1 MKPSFVVVDASVGVE
16 REVARKFLRHE
27 KKLALLPYHEVLT
40 SELDTRFEHIKHG
53 LVIAV
58 LMNEQRPA
66 LRNFIFALKTFVS
79 TYGFRFTREE
89 LIQLI
94 KLVYLVF
101 VRKDQWADIII
112 YAAKAL
118 EDLTNKSYLTY
129 KELELDWMPVY
140 ELYYGASY
148 GKLEEVEGKNL
159 RNAVFRLKRF
169 YKPSE
174 SPKIWDKIQVHL
186 SPVYSTKEFCDLAL
200 LFLPIRMSTD
210 EHKKYGAGLWFDT
223 MWKMFEVVEMGDK
236 WGTELPNLF
245 ATLAYNNPD
254 FMDWSPLYDTVFTRS
269 VRAMGL
275 SIRESKIP
283 IQSTISAEL
292 LGGLA
297 RMVIAT
303 LGGPRGCQRHL
314 ERMMKLVEPFM
325 HPSNESSHTLL
336 VLVFLQN
343 LLQEMVNRYK
353 EERVKKNKRK
363 VPQTYYLTDD
373 DIVKFTDTIL
383 PSLLYALYAKDSA
396 TSKTPPKLVMI
407 LCALCPG
414 RVLPKVLEHIYS
426 AIFAVDEP
434 HRLTQT
440 LNCLFELVFLIAED
454 NTSNPQRSPV
464 EKNWISKMEEIR
476 SPNSPVEKYSL
487 SKLNRGLEFNI
498 EDYIKTYRCH
508 LFYILEMLIE
518 AIDIND
524 VNKANI
530 AIQNITLIFYVL
542 PILDYSDCIKYHDLT
557 EDEKALCKLSARLP
571 ILAEMALDRMLDII
585 QCLSVTAPK
594 DSSSVIGSFKDLATK
609 EGSEEKVL
617 KKAIDRCVA
626 AIFKNADDHITSK
639 LGHKMLL
646 FVKTNQFES
655 SLATDMIASMM
666 ASMTYELPSIWI
678 SFAEHVLRNLRIV
691 LTPDVMQAE
700 DLDVSASWF
709 VSLASSLLSTTSE
722 NYIQYKDICFEMID
736 LLVKCKSK
744 VAYISGAQGLWNSLY
759 RLSRVYPESSRYM
772 ALKLNRPLKEWV
784 PIREWSR
791 LYKLSEIK
799 MAWHIPNERGKAVIE
814 EILRK
819 FLFPIMDEIKTVHVD
834 RERLKK
840 AFTIMNSV
848 FTGGATCF
856 SMPPSPLHPSPN
868 TLLPWFNPNIPNSAV
883 YKMDVRHPNGK
894 NVREFLIELIE
905 KIINRTETSQREHSQ
920 VLVTICS
927 LLHYILHT
935 NYIDSSELL
944 TATEEQNEIF
954 AYLTDP
960 IKRELP
966 AYVYGA
972 MAYVC
977 HMKNATAT
985 STPFTEF
992 HLRVTR
998 LLVRLSLNVYPE
1010 VRLAAQTE
1018 LFLVFAEYTISR
1030 EAIVDS
1036 IISVLADKNSTKEKI
1051 KGALIVI
1058 WKSKLAISSTT
1069 QTRIKIWQA
1078 LLEMKALEMHA
1089 LLEVYEEICNQIGSM
1104 QMPSQKH
1111 YECKQLMAYCDKMFE
1126 KLHKTGE
1133 WVKFN
1138 SKDYV
1143 EMTFKKKAERKKENK
1158 RQQGMLVNML
1168 LNQFGSK
1175 DLLHTRLKL
1184 CRTMLW
1190 RCQMDEAGLETIKIL
1205 LSKLTDE
1212 EQIYREKSA
1221 EELAYWLKK
1230 NKVRTVRMDWKCPK
1244 NVQGKIPL
1252 RCGIRP
1258 DNMNLAYDSE
1268 NLPNTEEK
1276 WNNTVFFSKQ
1286 FGCYKWP
1293 ESISVVVFAKQ
1304 PQIKR
1309 PELNECEKAIV
1320 ATFED
1325 PQMFC
1330 SWIKL
1335 LLIEKKDLPELK
1347 ESTVWIVK
1355 YLLRNFPDSTVIF
1368 QSFTKTLLELL
1379 KSRQRAHQRLA
1390 AELFAGI
1397 AMGTKYRGFKV
1408 LNDLWT
1414 KLSHAVDLMYDYM
1427 NADAYNSWSVVLTQV
1442 LHRDDTRR
1450 YWWLIE
1456 EFLKGMNRR
1465 APTAWHRAI
1474 RLLALTADQWREVET
1489 RRRICEIAWRKL
1501 PKAKIETQRVAIS
1514 IALKNICVLLDA
1526 NMNNNFKDLP
1536 KRFNLESV
1544 DYWLQRFENN
1554 LGESA
1559 STKSG
1564 QSSAQA
1570 SETSLTQVNPTGIS
1584 LSEVI
1589 GKLEA
1594 VASATTV
1601 VDKSQIYLR
1610 TLLEFLL
1617 QYYENCITCLTPSI
1631 ISLFP
1636 VLLEYANE
1644 DDAEYVLSGSLKD
1657 MDIKLSA
1664 NTLIHD
1670 YMSSLL
1676 LTPKFADSFLNVVT
1690 QSFYTTYLWRVKV
1703 SVLKFIQILV
1713 FSNIYELEKEA
1724 RPSKVSRLIF
1734 DAIIDHQMEV
1744 RMEASRA
1751 MLTLILCDYMKL
1763 DKELTNYLNGLMKS
1777 KSTAALHGA
1786 ILGMA
1791 AVVRAHPFSTPPAV
1805 KPVLRALCGVTSHS
1819 AELQKTA
1826 TTALREF
1833 RRTHRENWENTAQL
1847 LGSDL
1852 VFKIENAIAPLYY
1865 A

>member
-1 MKPSFVVVDASVGVE
+1 M
-16 REVARKFLRHE
+16 
-27 KKLALLPYHEVLT
+27 
-40 SELDTRFEHIKHG
+40 
-53 LVIAV
+53 
-58 LMNEQRPA
+58 
-66 LRNFIFALKTFVS
+66 
-79 TYGFRFTREE
+79 
-89 LIQLI
+89 
-94 KLVYLVF
+94 
-101 VRKDQWADIII
+101 
-112 YAAKAL
+112 
-118 EDLTNKSYLTY
+118 
-129 KELELDWMPVY
+129 
-140 ELYYGASY
+140 
-148 GKLEEVEGKNL
+148 
-159 RNAVFRLKRF
+159 
-169 YKPSE
+169 
-174 SPKIWDKIQVHL
+174 
-186 SPVYSTKEFCDLAL
+186 
-200 LFLPIRMSTD
+200 
-210 EHKKYGAGLWFDT
+210 
-223 MWKMFEVVEMGDK
+223 
-236 WGTELPNLF
+236 
-245 ATLAYNNPD
+245 
-254 FMDWSPLYDTVFTRS
+254 
-269 VRAMGL
+269 
-275 SIRESKIP
+275 
-283 IQSTISAEL
+283 
-292 LGGLA
+292 GGLA
-297 RMVIAT
+297 RMIIAT
-303 LGGPRGCQRHL
+303 LGGPKGCQRHL

-373 DIVKFTDTIL
+373 DIAKFTDTIL

-454 NTSNPQRSPV
+454 SSSSPQRSPV
-464 EKNWISKMEEIR
+464 EKNWIWKMEEIR

-571 ILAEMALDRMLDII
+571 ILAEMALDRMLNII

-626 AIFKNADDHITSK
+626 AIFKNADDPITS
-639 LGHKMLL
+639 
-646 FVKTNQFES
+646 
-655 SLATDMIASMM
+655 
-666 ASMTYELPSIWI
+666 ELPSIWI

-784 PIREWSR
+784 PIR
-791 LYKLSEIK
+791 
-799 MAWHIPNERGKAVIE
+799 
-814 EILRK
+814 
-819 FLFPIMDEIKTVHVD
+819 
-834 RERLKK
+834 
-840 AFTIMNSV
+840 
-848 FTGGATCF
+848 
-856 SMPPSPLHPSPN
+856 
-868 TLLPWFNPNIPNSAV
+868 
-883 YKMDVRHPNGK
+883 
-894 NVREFLIELIE
+894 
-905 KIINRTETSQREHSQ
+905 
-920 VLVTICS
+920 
-927 LLHYILHT
+927 
-935 NYIDSSELL
+935 SELL

-977 HMKNATAT
+977 HM
-985 STPFTEF
+985 
-992 HLRVTR
+992 
-998 LLVRLSLNVYPE
+998 

-1058 WKSKLAISSTT
+1058 WKSKLAINSTT

-1078 LLEMKALEMHA
+1078 LLEMK
-1089 LLEVYEEICNQIGSM
+1089 
-1104 QMPSQKH
+1104 
-1111 YECKQLMAYCDKMFE
+1111 ECKQLMAYCDEMFE

-1158 RQQGMLVNML
+1158 RQQELLVNML
-1168 LNQFGSK
+1168 LNQFGRK

-1212 EQIYREKSA
+1212 EQLCREKSA

-1258 DNMNLAYDSE
+1258 DNMGLAYDSE

-1325 PQMFC
+1325 SQMFC

-1355 YLLRNFPDSTVIF
+1355 
-1368 QSFTKTLLELL
+1368 
-1379 KSRQRAHQRLA
+1379 RAHQRLA
-1390 AELFAGI
+1390 AEIFGGI

-1570 SETSLTQVNPTGIS
+1570 SETSLTQVNPPGVS

-1690 QSFYTTYLWRVKV
+1690 Q
-1703 SVLKFIQILV
+1703 
-1713 FSNIYELEKEA
+1713 
-1724 RPSKVSRLIF
+1724 
-1734 DAIIDHQMEV
+1734 MEV

-1819 AELQKTA
+1819 AELQ
-1826 TTALREF
+1826 
-1833 RRTHRENWENTAQL
+1833 
-1847 LGSDL
+1847 
-1852 VFKIENAIAPLYY
+1852 VY
-1865 A
+1865 